1 MHTKL
6 LTRVSRIGLVVG
18 FIWRTI
24 RLTRHPTQNSG
35 LTTLSRP
42 ARAGQT
48 REWFMSTARLVM
60 AVSFLSFMAP
70 QTLMKIAF
78 VGTKAT
84 ATSTTK
90 TIQAAG
96 RATNEGSVA
105 KRADRSGLIDGMY
118 SSCVVRFFFLI
129 VKFCVVVGIGWEMNS
144 NVQGWLSPFKF
155 VVNSD
160 LGKIKFNTACS
171 ASIYHYVSVNNML
184 VKVKKIALKNFL
196 RKNLHLY

>member
-1 MHTKL
+1 
-6 LTRVSRIGLVVG
+6 
-18 FIWRTI
+18 
-24 RLTRHPTQNSG
+24 
-35 LTTLSRP
+35 
-42 ARAGQT
+42 
-48 REWFMSTARLVM
+48 MSTARLVM

-118 SSCVVRFFFLI
+118 SSCVVRFFFNCKVLCGGRDRLGNEFKRTGLI
-129 VKFCVVVGIGWEMNS
+129 IA
-144 NVQGWLSPFKF
+144 VQICCQF
-155 VVNSD
+155 
-160 LGKIKFNTACS
+160 
-171 ASIYHYVSVNNML
+171 
-184 VKVKKIALKNFL
+184 
-196 RKNLHLY
+196 